1 MKKFISLLL
10 CLTLLLTAAGCGVT
24 TPEAQGG
31 IQEGDII
38 SDAIDT
44 SERSEVTTFGLSY
57 APAYGLNP
65 YACTDLANRTII
77 SLLYESLFTVTSNF
91 SVEPVLCDTYKV
103 SEDQMTYTI
112 TLLDGVCFADGSPL
126 TAPDVVASY
135 QAARDSA
142 VYGTRMMYIYS
153 VTAVDNRTVQF
164 QLGTP
169 YENLPLILDVPIV
182 SAATVES
189 TTPMGTGPY
198 YTSVSETA
206 TTLLPNEH
214 WWQEYNPAVTVESIT
229 LVETDSPAAI
239 RDDFEYGT
247 TGVVCTD
254 PNSSAYADY
263 HCDYELW
270 NCSTTIMDFIGF
282 NAHYGMFSDANLRAA
297 FTYIIDRETIATD
310 VYEGYAEPAVL
321 PCNPLSPLYEHELAA
336 EYDFDPARFEA
347 VASTFEGL
355 GTAKFLVCSSDP
367 GRVAAAQVIADT
379 AAEYGLELE
388 IVARPTNEFTYMVYQ
403 GNYDLYY
410 GQVRLA
416 PNFDLTNFFNGS
428 SLSNGGIQN
437 AAIVEQCKAAL
448 ENNGNYYNLFE
459 SVVDSGAICPVL
471 FKAYAVYATRGIITN
486 MIPAVDNVF
495 HTSHGRPITDAIL
508 VEEETPVEQTG
519 ETAAE
524 EAAQTDP
531 SAEEVTP
538 EETEA
543 AETATES

>member
-1 MKKFISLLL
+1 MKKILALLL
-10 CLTLLLTAAGCGVT
+10 AVSMFLLTAGCGVG
-24 TPEAQGG
+24 TPDAQGG

-44 SERSEVTTFGLSY
+44 TEKSEVTTFGLSY
-57 APAYGLNP
+57 SPTFGLNP

-91 SVEPVLCDTYKV
+91 AVEPVLCDTYKV
-103 SEDQMTYTI
+103 SEDQMNYTI

-126 TAPDVVASY
+126 TAHDVVASY
-135 QAARDSA
+135 DAARDSA

-153 VTAVDNRTVQF
+153 VTALDNQTVQF
-164 QLGTP
+164 QLGIP

-189 TTPMGTGPY
+189 ATPMGTGPY

-206 TTLLPNEH
+206 TELLPNPH
-214 WWQEYNPAVTVESIT
+214 WWQEYSAAVTVESIT
-229 LVETDSPAAI
+229 LVETESPAEI

-282 NAHYGMFSDANLRAA
+282 NAYYGMFQDSNLRAA
-297 FTYIIDRETIATD
+297 FTYIVNRDAIATD

-321 PCNPLSPLYEHELAA
+321 PCNPLSPLYDHELAA
-336 EYDFDPARFEA
+336 EYDYDPAKFKA

-355 GTAKFLVCSSDP
+355 GTARFLVCSSDP

-388 IVARPTNEFTYMVYQ
+388 IDARPSNEFVYMVYQ

-416 PNFDLTNFFNGS
+416 PNFDLSNFFNGN
-428 SLSNGGIQN
+428 SLSNGGIEHLTS
-437 AAIVEQCKAAL
+437 VDLCKAAL
-448 ENNGNYYNLFE
+448 ENSGNYYSLYE
-459 SVVDSGAICPVL
+459 SVLENGSLCPVL
-471 FKAYAVYATRGIITN
+471 FKSYAVYATRGIITN

-508 VEEETPVEQTG
+508 VQEETPA
-519 ETAAE
+519 ETTDEAEATAETDPETTE
-524 EAAQTDP
+524 EAAQ
-531 SAEEVTP
+531 
-538 EETEA
+538 A
-543 AETATES
+543 AE